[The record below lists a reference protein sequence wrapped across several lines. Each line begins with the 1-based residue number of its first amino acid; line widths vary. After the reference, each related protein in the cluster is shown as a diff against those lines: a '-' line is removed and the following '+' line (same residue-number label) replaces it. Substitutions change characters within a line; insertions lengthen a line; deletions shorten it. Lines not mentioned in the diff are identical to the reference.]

1 MRRMTRHTVTLVAAG
16 ALAVLVAGCAI
27 DGAPAVSGVAADTST
42 TAGPFSVQTL
52 ETTAAACLMPQKVGR
67 SLYLGTTPAGEDR
80 SDSLVRLDIEDGTAD
95 IVEAVAPPEYLSS
108 VDANDRWLVWER
120 GKKLHAMSLST
131 GERQLVSASRAL
143 YAPALSGDLVAWVDL
158 AKDGR
163 HQLTVR
169 DLSSGATTVV
179 APIKFPGLYNNFPA
193 WDGATLA
200 WTDIV
205 DDAGRYRLWD
215 STTGGIVDHVL
226 DGTDF
231 RYPGYAVPA
240 GDRIYSINFD
250 RTDEWD
256 WSTQKVGFFSAKDGR
271 FTPIVPE
278 GFIANRLAVFGDYV
292 AIVDDSQRLSVRRVG
307 DDAIASPIRPL
318 AEQVDSIAVSSDG
331 TLVAWRQL
339 PGQTGTRIILISPA
353 DEAHD

>member
-1 MRRMTRHTVTLVAAG
+1 MVLAAAG
-16 ALAVLVAGCAI
+16 ALALLVAGCAI
-27 DGAPAVSGVAADTST
+27 DGAPAVSGVATDASA
-42 TAGPFSVQTL
+42 TAGPFSVRSL
-52 ETTAAACLMPQKVGR
+52 EITAAGCLMPQKVGR

-80 SDSLVRLDIEDGTAD
+80 SDSLVRLDIDDGTAD
-95 IVEAVAPPEYLSS
+95 IVEAVPPPDYLSS

-120 GKKLHAMSLST
+120 GKRLHAMSLAT
-131 GERQLVSASRAL
+131 GDRQLVSESRAL
-143 YAPALSGDLVAWVDL
+143 YGPALSGDLVAWVDL
-158 AKDGR
+158 GKNGQ
-163 HQLTVR
+163 HGLMVR

-179 APIKFPGLYNNFPA
+179 APIAFPGLYNNFPA
-193 WDGATLA
+193 WDGATLV

-205 DDAGRYRLWD
+205 EDVGHYRLYD
-215 STTGGIVDHVL
+215 SSTGEITDHEL
-226 DGTDF
+226 SGTDF

-256 WSTQKVGFFSAKDGR
+256 WSTQQVGFFSAKDGR

-292 AIVDDSQRLSVRRVG
+292 AIVNDSQRLSVRRVG
-307 DDAIASPIRPL
+307 DDASASPIRPL

-339 PGQTGTRIILISPA
+339 PGQTGTRIFLISPS
-353 DEAHD
+353 DEAND